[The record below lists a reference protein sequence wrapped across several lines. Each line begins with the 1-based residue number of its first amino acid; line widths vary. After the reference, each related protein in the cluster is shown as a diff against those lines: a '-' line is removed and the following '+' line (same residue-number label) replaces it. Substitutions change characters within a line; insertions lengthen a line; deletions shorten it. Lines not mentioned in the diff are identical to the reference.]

1 MQIKTLLL
9 LSVLVLAMGACK
21 KSSDDPAPSSRNQWD
36 GKYRME
42 GTMTDHSNSAFG
54 WMNNTYQYTLQ
65 TSGAAFV
72 AWVHLFR
79 SPVLKPVSRLNTSPT
94 EPTRHSP
101 LFKWA

>member
-54 WMNNTYQYTLQ
+54 WMNNTYQ
-65 TSGAAFV
+65 
-72 AWVHLFR
+72 
-79 SPVLKPVSRLNTSPT
+79 
-94 EPTRHSP
+94 
-101 LFKWA
+101 